1 MKHSKRNNRS
11 ILKNESGQG
20 MTEYIIL
27 LVLVAVACITA
38 VNTLGGTIKD
48 KLQGARN
55 RINSVSYA
63 E

>member
-1 MKHSKRNNRS
+1 MKDTKFLARS
-11 ILKNESGQG
+11 LLKNESGQG

-27 LVLVAVACITA
+27 LVMVAVACITA